1 MKEGQTIGQW
11 LKWDFKTNGN
21 LVIKDKNGNKIYWES
36 GSGAWTKR
44 EWDSQGRELYYEDSN
59 GYMEK
64 REWDCQGIVIYYKD
78 SNGQIVDNRIPV
90 IIEHNGRKYKLIP

>member
-1 MKEGQTIGQW
+1 MKDGQTIGQW

-44 EWDSQGRELYYEDSN
+44 EWDSQDREIYYEDAT
-59 GYMEK
+59 GH
-64 REWDCQGIVIYYKD
+64 
-78 SNGQIVDNRIPV
+78 IVDNRIPQT
-90 IIEHNGRKYKLIP
+90 ITYEGRKYQLIP